1 MQISVQVQGL
11 KDLQA
16 SMKDFSERRKN
27 AAVATALTR
36 TAVQVRDKIKALMP
50 TALDRPTPYT
60 VRQLKYVA
68 ATAAKPVAA
77 VGFGVVRIDDQ
88 SGNLIRYQDVGSKE
102 TPAGRYLSTQIDG
115 GARKAKRFER
125 ALQAVRVLPQG
136 WLAVPGQR
144 AKIDA
149 YGNQSIGEIRQ
160 ILSYFDAAEQTAGS
174 TQNMGA
180 KGRAKKRA
188 GTRKTAGFEYF
199 VVRPGDARSFS
210 RANGKSGSHA
220 AQPGIYR
227 RTLFA
232 LGSRIEPIV
241 IFVRAASYKRR
252 FDFYNVAKS
261 EGDRILQT
269 ELKRAIEESA
279 ARLSAKT

>member
-11 KDLQA
+11 KELQA
-16 SMKDFSERRKN
+16 SMQDFSERRKS
-27 AAVATALTR
+27 AAIATALTR
-36 TAVQVRDKIKALMP
+36 TAVQVRDKVKGLMP
-50 TALDRPTPYT
+50 TVLDRPTPYT
-60 VRQLKYVA
+60 QRQLKYVA

-77 VGFGVVRIDDQ
+77 VGFGVVGIADER
-88 SGNLIRYQDVGSKE
+88 GNVIRYQDLGAKN
-102 TPAGRYLSTQIDG
+102 TPAGKYLSTQIDG
-115 GARKAKRFER
+115 GARKAKRFEK

-144 AKIDA
+144 AKMDA
-149 YGNQSIGEIRQ
+149 FGNQSVGEIKQ
-160 ILSYFDAAEQTAGS
+160 ILSYFDAASSKSGS
-174 TQNMGA
+174 DQNSNF
-180 KGRAKKRA
+180 KGREKLRK
-188 GTRKTAGFEYF
+188 GTRKTAGLEYF
-199 VVRPGDARSFS
+199 AVQPGDRRTFT
-210 RANGKSGSHA
+210 RASGKTGTKA

-252 FDFYNVAKS
+252 FDFYNIAKA

-269 ELKRAIEESA
+269 ELVRAIDESA
-279 ARLSAKT
+279 ARLRARS

>member
-1 MQISVQVQGL
+1 MQIAIQVQGL
-11 KDLQA
+11 KEVQDSL
-16 SMKDFSERRKN
+16 KDFSERRKN
-27 AAVATALTR
+27 AAMATALTR
-36 TAVQVRDKIKALMP
+36 TAVKVRDKVKAVMP
-50 TALDRPTPYT
+50 ALLDRPTPYT
-60 VRQLKYVA
+60 MRQLKYVA

-77 VGFGVVRIDDQ
+77 VGFGVVGIEDAYGRV
-88 SGNLIRYQDVGSKE
+88 IRYQDLGAKE
-102 TPAGRYLSTQIDG
+102 TPAGKYLSTQIDG
-115 GARKAKRFER
+115 GARKAKRFEK

-144 AKIDA
+144 AKMDA
-149 YGNQSIGEIRQ
+149 FGNQSVGEMRQ
-160 ILSYFDAAEQTAGS
+160 ILSYFDAAQMTAGS

-199 VVRPGDARSFS
+199 AIQPGGTRSFT
-210 RANGKSGSHA
+210 RANGKIGSHA

-252 FDFYNVAKS
+252 FDFYNIAKA
-261 EGDRILQT
+261 EGDRILQA
-269 ELKRAIEESA
+269 ELVRAIDESA
-279 ARLSAKT
+279 ARLRAKA

>member
-1 MQISVQVQGL
+1 MQISVQVEGL
-11 KDLQA
+11 KELQA
-16 SMKDFSERRKN
+16 SMQDFSERRKS
-27 AAVATALTR
+27 AALATALTR
-36 TAVQVRDKIKALMP
+36 TAVQVRDKIKTVMPAL
-50 TALDRPTPYT
+50 LDRPTPYT
-60 VRQLKYVA
+60 MRQLKYVA

-77 VGFGVVRIDDQ
+77 VGFGVVAIEDQ
-88 SGNLIRYQDVGSKE
+88 RGNVIRYQNLGASE
-102 TPAGRYLSTQIDG
+102 TPAGKYLSTQIDG
-115 GARKAKRFER
+115 GARKAKRFEK

-144 AKIDA
+144 AKMDA
-149 YGNQSIGEIRQ
+149 YGGQSVGEMRQ
-160 ILSYFDAAEQTAGS
+160 ILSYFDAAQMTAGS

-180 KGRAKKRA
+180 KGRAKKLA

-199 VVRPGDARSFS
+199 AVQPGDRRTFT
-210 RANGKSGSHA
+210 RASGKTGTKA

-227 RTLFA
+227 RTLYA

-252 FDFYNVAKS
+252 FDFYNIAKA

-269 ELKRAIEESA
+269 ELKRAIDESA
-279 ARLSAKT
+279 ARLRARA

>member
-1 MQISVQVQGL
+1 MQISVQVEGL
-11 KDLQA
+11 KELQN
-16 SMKDFSERRKN
+16 SMKDFSERRIK

-36 TAVQVRDKIKALMP
+36 TAVQVRDKVKAVMP
-50 TALDRPTPYT
+50 SLLDRPTPYT
-60 VRQLKYVA
+60 MRQLKYVA

-77 VGFGVVRIDDQ
+77 VGFGVVGIQDQ
-88 SGNLIRYQDVGSKE
+88 FGNVIRYQNLGASE
-102 TPAGRYLSTQIDG
+102 TPAGRYLGTQIDG
-115 GARKAKRFER
+115 GARKAKRFGK

-149 YGNQSIGEIRQ
+149 FGNQSIGEIRQ
-160 ILSYFDAAEQTAGS
+160 ILSFFDAAQMTAGS

-180 KGRAKKRA
+180 KGRAKKLA

-199 VVRPGDARSFS
+199 AVQPGDRRTFT
-210 RANGKSGSHA
+210 RANGKSGTKA

-227 RTLFA
+227 RTLYD

-241 IFVRAASYKRR
+241 IFVRAANYRRR
-252 FDFYNVAKS
+252 FDFYNIAKA
-261 EGDRILQT
+261 EGDRILQA
-269 ELKRAIEESA
+269 ELKRAVDESA
-279 ARLSAKT
+279 ARLQAKP

>member
-1 MQISVQVQGL
+1 MQISVKVEGL

-36 TAVQVRDKIKALMP
+36 TAVQVRDKVKGLMP
-50 TALDRPTPYT
+50 TLLDRPTPYT
-60 VRQLKYVA
+60 MRQLKYVA
-68 ATAAKPVAA
+68 ATADKPVAA
-77 VGFGVVRIDDQ
+77 VGFGVVGIEDER
-88 SGNLIRYQDVGSKE
+88 GNLIRYQDLGAKE
-102 TPAGRYLSTQIDG
+102 TPAGKYLSTQIDG
-115 GARKAKRFER
+115 GSRKAKRFEK

-144 AKIDA
+144 AKMDA
-149 YGNQSIGEIRQ
+149 FGNQSVGEMRQ
-160 ILSYFDAAEQTAGS
+160 ILSYFDAAQMTAGS

-180 KGRAKKRA
+180 KGRAKKLA

-199 VVRPGDARSFS
+199 AVQPGDRRTFT
-210 RANGKSGSHA
+210 RASGKTGTKA

-241 IFVRAASYKRR
+241 IFVRAANYKRR
-252 FDFYNVAKS
+252 FDFYNIAKA
-261 EGDRILQT
+261 EGDRILQA
-269 ELKRAIEESA
+269 ELKRAIDESA
-279 ARLSAKT
+279 ARLRAKT